1 MAGKRW
7 QPLFVFLAGSLSG
20 VSLLGLLSAGGHGS
34 LPSPPA
40 DGQRATYARSAI
52 AKADAVDE
60 QGGSEQSEAD
70 SAAAL
75 TADADEV
82 VTTAPPRPDSAERDG
97 ASADAGHSLAD
108 VLARLEAEY
117 HRIATARAAAPPVLT
132 HDVTAPLPQEQPV
145 ARAPSAERSAMSDA
159 APALLAVQQAA
170 VGRQPPAAPASD
182 SRSPT
187 PPPEPTAPVVATEEA
202 SVRTVVIREVSE
214 NISPDSAQ
222 QQVTAELQR
231 FAALQQISAAQQ
243 FALLQY
249 LQYLPATPSRTAPAA
264 RTDPRGPRNGRIIP
278 ATPSSIS
285 ATDNPWGFTYP
296 PTVLV
301 R

>member
-20 VSLLGLLSAGGHGS
+20 VSLLGLLSAGGQGS
-34 LPSPPA
+34 LPSPSS
-40 DGQRATYARSAI
+40 DRQRASDAPSVV
-52 AKADAVDE
+52 AKADAVEE
-60 QGGSEQSEAD
+60 QGGSDRSEPD
-70 SAAAL
+70 DAAAP
-75 TADADEV
+75 TADAGKV
-82 VTTAPPRPDSAERDG
+82 VAPAPPRLDSADG
-97 ASADAGHSLAD
+97 DGSLADPGHSLAD
-108 VLARLEAEY
+108 VLARLEADY
-117 HRIATARAAAPPVLT
+117 HRIAAARAAELPPPS
-132 HDVTAPLPQEQPV
+132 HAVTAPLPQEQRV
-145 ARAPSAERSAMSDA
+145 ERALATERSASLG
-159 APALLAVQQAA
+159 ALQQAA
-170 VGRQPPAAPASD
+170 TARQAPGAATSD
-182 SRSPT
+182 TRSPAL
-187 PPPEPTAPVVATEEA
+187 PREPTAPVAATEEA

-214 NISPDSAQ
+214 NTSADSAQ

-249 LQYLPATPSRTAPAA
+249 LQLLPAAPSRIAPAA
-264 RTDPRGPRNGRIIP
+264 PGDPRRPRNGRIIP